1 MKKVLSFTM
10 ALLMLLGIIAS
21 TACAESTLP
30 FTDVKMT
37 SWYAPAVL
45 TVHSAGIMEGKGE
58 GKFAPNASMTRA
70 ELVTVLY
77 RMSGEILFGGADNLT
92 FSDVKKNAWYAEAVA
107 WAVSSELATGY
118 PDNTFRPNN
127 PILRQE
133 LAKMF
138 VSFLDYMKI
147 TKKAAP
153 LVDSFAD
160 SARFP
165 DWAAEYIEALR
176 ETGLMGGDDAG
187 NFKPKAKA
195 SRAEIA
201 TVITRLMPLMEN
213 EDEGNNDGGNNNNN
227 NGNGGSTDFVPPP
240 APENFELCTEEKAPK
255 PYYIRFPEGYSESSK
270 YPLVIFTAGSG
281 SVSINSVGAIFPS
294 DNSPTHDSIVMIPA
308 VSTNADLEG
317 CNDVIEYVTKKYSA
331 DTERVYLL
339 STGEND
345 GNFWTWKMLEK
356 SPSVVSAVLYIHG
369 GSSPVGGKSNGGYIL
384 EGMIIQHFSDELH
397 VRRITDEALA
407 VLQNLPIYYHHCTD
421 QKEYTP
427 NGYLY
432 PNYGE
437 MLEGG
442 FEDAGMNKT
451 VIVND
456 TGYPTIYDDFAV
468 RNNGA
473 AFDWLFAQK
482 RETK

>member
-1 MKKVLSFTM
+1 MYKKKKGIIEKLMKKVLSFTM
-10 ALLMLLGIIAS
+10 ALLMLIGIIAS
-21 TACAESTLP
+21 TAYAESTLP

-37 SWYAPAVL
+37 SWYGPAVL

-77 RMSGEILFGGADNLT
+77 RMSGEILWGAADNLT

-187 NFKPKAKA
+187 NFKPKSKA

-213 EDEGNNDGGNNNNN
+213 EDEGNNDGGNNNN
-227 NGNGGSTDFVPPP
+227 GNGGSTGFVPPP
-240 APENFELCTEEKAPK
+240 APENFELCTEENVPK
-255 PYYIRFPEGYSESSK
+255 PYYIRFPDGYSEDTK

-294 DNSPTHDSIVMIPA
+294 EDSSTYDCIVMIPA
-308 VSTNADLEG
+308 LATNRDLEYCADLYS
-317 CNDVIEYVTKKYSA
+317 YVTDKYA
-331 DTERVYLL
+331 VDTERVYII

-345 GNFWTWKMLEK
+345 GNFCTWKMLEK
-356 SPSVVSAVLYIHG
+356 SPEIVSAVLFVHG
-369 GSSPVGGKSNGGYIL
+369 GISAVGEGDSGVTRL
-384 EGMIIQHFSDELH
+384 EGFFHN
-397 VRRITDEALA
+397 RITEEAHAQLKM
-407 VLQNLPIYYHHCTD
+407 LPIYYHHCAD
-421 QKEYTP
+421 EKEYEEHF
-427 NGYLY
+427 LY
-432 PNYGE
+432 PNYNE
-437 MLEGG
+437 MIKEA

-451 VIVND
+451 IIVND
-456 TGYPTIYDDFAV
+456 TGYPTIYNDFAV

-473 AFDWLFAQK
+473 AFDWLFAQR